1 MTAQDG
7 VFSFYLNGQLVDT
20 RTARFGYNDEAS
32 TDLAQ
37 LGFAR
42 VNAIEPMLG
51 RMDEVKIFDTAL
63 DAVTIADAAVPVP
76 EPGSAA
82 LLAAAGLALWGTR
95 AMRQHSASRR

>member
-63 DAVTIADAAVPVP
+63 DAVTIADAAVP